1 MAFWA
6 SVFLSGGGILAGAQ
20 GLESAGDASS
30 AAEGAAG
37 NGLAADA
44 LAGEESGLG
53 PWLGFIDP
61 LTPDAL
67 RSLRESE
74 SPDIPVISDGRAKLS
89 WESCEGA
96 EGYRVRELGGAVFYE
111 GRIPRAFISGL
122 PDGDHEFVVEAL
134 DADGGVLAASPQS
147 TVMVVQHWKLSTAFG
162 LLSVGAVVFACIVG
176 VLLAG
181 CNRREGKAVAS

>member
-1 MAFWA
+1 MATALAFWTA
-6 SVFLSGGGILAGAQ
+6 VLLAGMAVPVRAQ
-20 GLESAGDASS
+20 GVDSAGDASANS
-30 AAEGAAG
+30 ALRDG
-37 NGLAADA
+37 NTLADDD
-44 LAGEESGLG
+44 GESGLW
-53 PWLGFIDP
+53 PGFIDP
-61 LTPDAL
+61 LTPAAL
-67 RSLRESE
+67 RSLREAE

-89 WESCEGA
+89 WESYEGA

-147 TVMVVQHWKLSTAFG
+147 TVMVVQHWKLSTAFS

-176 VLLAG
+176 VLWAG